1 MPFKS
6 NKRLKLNCII
16 RNFENQKTQLDK
28 QQKAELEGKGVDIRL
43 LNEYRKA
50 LDELNKLLQQIETD
64 RNDVIKYE
72 RCGGDSLL

>member
-1 MPFKS
+1 M
-6 NKRLKLNCII
+6 
-16 RNFENQKTQLDK
+16 TQLDK
-28 QQKAELEGKGVDIRL
+28 QQSAELEGKGVDIKL

-72 RCGGDSLL
+72 DAVETLSLKKLILETI